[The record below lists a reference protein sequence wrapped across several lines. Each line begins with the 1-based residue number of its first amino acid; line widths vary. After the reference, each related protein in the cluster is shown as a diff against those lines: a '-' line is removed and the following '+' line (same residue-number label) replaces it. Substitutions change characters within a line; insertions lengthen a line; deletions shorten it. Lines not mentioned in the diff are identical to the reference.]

1 MTKDPSLSRIVHLHS
16 CIGKGSFSDVYKIV
30 VSQATGK
37 SKKTKKYEY
46 ALKIL
51 NLVNHGL
58 RSPIELAIMT
68 QISHPH
74 LTHAIRVEI
83 EDDKTTLKILLPL
96 AIGDLSNVIRSTGAR
111 PEMWLLQKWMMQLM
125 SAVAVLHSH
134 GILHGDIKARN
145 VLVFNKARTRN
156 LDEAYVQ
163 LNDFNLSS
171 LILRP
176 HCLIPRPIAYTS
188 THRGPEIWQG
198 KCWGF
203 AADIWALGCT
213 FYEMVYGSSLFPSQ
227 RGVVEEKSVYRQMHA
242 EWEAFLS
249 SRVQS
254 VTEGPSRREGVPSRG
269 ADIPPMKPAMLHLDW
284 DKPEMSAFN
293 TLLLTM
299 LTPEMSRRPTIFQL
313 IRDPYFSDVYDH
325 SILPTATQQQHPNLV
340 CEGSLTPVSALY
352 SEEIR
357 PQLPRR
363 LEDDGLVDL
372 SSYLYRL
379 VCQIE
384 SGEVQAS
391 GQQTTPGAPVSSNT
405 TLCRGA
411 PRDSPQRGVVPIINV
426 NSCYRADLCMRIASK
441 MTNLGLPALSESSKD
456 FIVAETNL
464 IQKLQYRLLPS
475 VPGSLSPNL

>member
-1 MTKDPSLSRIVHLHS
+1 MTNDPSPSPIVHLDS
-16 CIGKGSFSDVYKIV
+16 CIGRGSFSDVYKIV

-37 SKKTKKYEY
+37 NKKSKKYEY

-83 EDDKTTLKILLPL
+83 EDDKTALKILLPL

-145 VLVFNKARTRN
+145 VLVFNKARARD

-188 THRGPEIWQG
+188 THRAPEIWQG

-227 RGVVEEKSVYRQMHA
+227 RGVGDEKPVDLHMHA
-242 EWEAFLS
+242 EWATFLS
-249 SRVQS
+249 SRV
-254 VTEGPSRREGVPSRG
+254 
-269 ADIPPMKPAMLHLDW
+269 MKPTMLHLDW

-293 TLLLTM
+293 TLLLRM
-299 LTPEMSRRPTIFQL
+299 LTPEISRRPTIFQL
-313 IRDPYFSDVYDH
+313 ILDPYFRHVYDNT
-325 SILPTATQQQHPNLV
+325 ILPTTVQQRHPNFL
-340 CEGSLTPVSALY
+340 CRDSQTLMTGDSSLRVENLDV
-352 SEEIR
+352 
-357 PQLPRR
+357 
-363 LEDDGLVDL
+363 LEDDGLSDL

-379 VCQIE
+379 VRQIE
-384 SGEVQAS
+384 SGDAQV
-391 GQQTTPGAPVSSNT
+391 PVPPSHCEGEGT
-405 TLCRGA
+405 REAEGRI
-411 PRDSPQRGVVPIINV
+411 PPISNV
-426 NSCYRADLCMRIASK
+426 NPGCVSNLCLRLASK
-441 MTNLGLPALSESSKD
+441 LTNLGVSTMDMSSRE
-456 FIVAETNL
+456 FLVAETNL
-464 IQKLQYRLLPS
+464 LQKLQYRLLPMFQES
-475 VPGSLSPNL
+475 DPILPAA

>member
-1 MTKDPSLSRIVHLHS
+1 MTHDPSLSRIVHLHS

-37 SKKTKKYEY
+37 NKKSKKYEY

-83 EDDKTTLKILLPL
+83 EDDKTALKILLPL
-96 AIGDLSNVIRSTGAR
+96 AIGDLSDVIRSTGAR

-145 VLVFNKARTRN
+145 VLVFNKARARN

-176 HCLIPRPIAYTS
+176 HCLISRPIAYTS
-188 THRGPEIWQG
+188 THRAPEIWQG

-227 RGVVEEKSVYRQMHA
+227 RGVAEEKSVYRQMHA

-254 VTEGPSRREGVPSRG
+254 VAE
-269 ADIPPMKPAMLHLDW
+269 IPPMKPPMLHLDW
-284 DKPEMSAFN
+284 DKTEMSAFN

-313 IRDPYFSDVYDH
+313 IRDPYFGDVYDH

-340 CEGSLTPVSALY
+340 CEESLTAVSPLY
-352 SEEIR
+352 SEEIL
-357 PQLPRR
+357 PHLPRG

-384 SGEVQAS
+384 SGEVEVS
-391 GQQTTPGAPVSSNT
+391 GQQTTP
-405 TLCRGA
+405 
-411 PRDSPQRGVVPIINV
+411 IINI
-426 NSCYRADLCMRIASK
+426 NSSGNRSRTSPEGLRGPCPSGLPATRGGPSCRVDLCMRIASK
-441 MTNLGLPALSESSKD
+441 MTNLGLPARSESSRE

-464 IQKLQYRLLPS
+464 IQKLQYRLLPGIAG
-475 VPGSLSPNL
+475 PLSSNIRDWG